1 MSDGTLQPLLKNVD
15 DGGYDGGYDGG
26 EEGGRKEE
34 GGGRRMEEGRM
45 EEGRRIPPGGPTTF
59 FPRVPTNGETFF
71 KNKSRFPVC
80 YISTRGLT
88 MLVRSQ
94 IEI

>member
-59 FPRVPTNGETFF
+59 FHAFPQMGRLSLKTNHD
-71 KNKSRFPVC
+71 FP
-80 YISTRGLT
+80 
-88 MLVRSQ
+88 
-94 IEI
+94 

>member
-45 EEGRRIPPGGPTTF
+45 EEGRRIPPGGPNDVF
-59 FPRVPTNGETFF
+59 FRAFPQMGRLSLNTNHD
-71 KNKSRFPVC
+71 
-80 YISTRGLT
+80 
-88 MLVRSQ
+88 RSQ

>member
-34 GGGRRMEEGRM
+34 GGGMRMEEGRM
-45 EEGRRIPPGGPTTF
+45 EEGRRIPRGPQTTF
-59 FPRVPTNGETFF
+59 FVHAFPQMGRLSLKTNHD
-71 KNKSRFPVC
+71 FPFVI
-80 YISTRGLT
+80 YQLE
-88 MLVRSQ
+88 V
-94 IEI
+94 